1 MSAMT
6 WLIIMV
12 VLILIEIVTVGLT
25 TIWFASGALAAI
37 IVSSL
42 GGNLVLQLIVFLIV
56 SFVLLFF
63 TRPFVMKFI
72 TKSHVKTNYEG
83 VIGKIVRVTED
94 INNIDGTGTAIV
106 NGLEWTARASEDDK
120 KIPAG
125 QLVKVVNISGVKL
138 IVEEYEEESN

>member
-1 MSAMT
+1 MNAMT

-25 TIWFASGALAAI
+25 TIWFAGGALAAI

-72 TKSHVKTNYEG
+72 NKSHVKTNYEG

-94 INNIDGTGTAIV
+94 INNIDGTGTASV
-106 NGLEWTARASEDDK
+106 NGLEWTARASDDEK
-120 KIPAG
+120 KIAAG
-125 QLVKVVNISGVKL
+125 TLAKVVNISGVKL
-138 IVEEYEEESN
+138 IVEEYEEENN

>member
-25 TIWFASGALAAI
+25 TIWFAGGALVAI

-72 TKSHVKTNYEG
+72 NKSHVKTNYEG

>member
-12 VLILIEIVTVGLT
+12 GLIIIEIVTVGLT
-25 TIWFASGALAAI
+25 TIWFAGGALAAI

-42 GGNLVLQLIVFLIV
+42 GGNLAVQLIVFLVV
-56 SFVLLFF
+56 SFALLFF

-72 TKSHVKTNYEG
+72 NKSHIKTNYEG

-94 INNIDGTGTAIV
+94 INNIDGTGTAMV
-106 NGLEWTARASEDDK
+106 NGLEWTARASDDEK
-120 KIPAG
+120 KIAAG
-125 QLVKVVNISGVKL
+125 TLAKVINISGVKL
-138 IVEEYEEESN
+138 IVEEYEEETN